1 MKKVLSIVTILS
13 LSFFL
18 SCGGKEE
25 KKEEKQEIK
34 IKDHSKQKTASTD
47 DGIAADLDNLGIGPI
62 KSVDISQ
69 PVNEEMANRGKEVF
83 NAQCVACHKVDTKLL
98 GPPMKGVLEKRNP
111 VWVMNMILNPT
122 EMIQK
127 DPTAKA
133 LLTQYNNLPMTPM
146 GLSEEDA
153 RNVLEYIRT
162 L

>member
-1 MKKVLSIVTILS
+1 MKKLLILILS
-13 LSFFL
+13 ATFMI
-18 SCGGKEE
+18 SCGGKDE

-34 IKDHSKQKTASTD
+34 LKDHSQNKATTPD
-47 DGIAADLDNLGIGPI
+47 DGVAADLNNLGIGPI

-69 PVNEEMANRGKEVF
+69 PVNQEMANLGEQVF
-83 NAQCVACHKVDTKLL
+83 NAKCTACHKVDTKLL

-111 VWVMNMILNPT
+111 VWVMNMMLNPT

-133 LLTQYNNLPMTPM
+133 LLAQYNNLPMTPM
-146 GLSEEDA
+146 GLTEEDA
-153 RNVLEYIRT
+153 RNVLEYMRT

>member
-1 MKKVLSIVTILS
+1 MKKLFIL
-13 LSFFL
+13 LLAATFTVA
-18 SCGGKEE
+18 CGGKDE
-25 KKEEKQEIK
+25 KKEDKQEIK
-34 IKDHSKQKTASTD
+34 LQDHSKPKASTPD
-47 DGIAADLDNLGIGPI
+47 DGVAADMDNLGIGPI

-98 GPPMKGVLEKRNP
+98 GPPIKGVLEKRNP

-133 LLTQYNNLPMTPM
+133 LLAQYNNLPMTPM

-153 RNVLEYIRT
+153 RNVLEYMRT